1 MSGSKKLPEPRVK
14 KEKDLAESK
23 GYYQV
28 IFENTGA
35 ATLFFDE
42 DSSITLVNNEFQ
54 KLTGYSQK
62 DLDGKKW
69 LDLISNEDIERVE
82 RYHNL
87 RMVDPNS
94 APRNYEFK
102 FKRKDGSI
110 GDAFITIALIPG
122 TKKSI
127 ASFIDITERKKVQRD
142 LMLSQERYRA
152 IVEDQKDM
160 ISRFLPDGTLTF
172 VNEAHCKFFGVN
184 KEHTIGHS
192 FFDFLSAD
200 GRKRIEKFIN
210 SISKK
215 NYKGMIEDI
224 WKYPNGQVKW
234 VQWNYSAIFKDKCNI
249 TEIQASGRDITDL
262 KESEKK
268 LKESEKKFRVTAET
282 ASDTIFMADASS
294 GKLIFCNDAAVSMYG
309 YKKEELVGKQGKMM
323 VPEEERPNFGKGF
336 EQCKICNEYTFI
348 GPLRETWGLR
358 KDGSKFPTEISISK
372 CKMGKKEYI
381 TSIVRDITQRKES
394 EKQIKFQANILE
406 NVRDSVI
413 VTDLQGKIV
422 YWNKGASSI
431 FGYSSDEAIGK
442 NMNLLYLDE
451 DKEQFERN
459 LKYVK
464 VRDCVEEK
472 VCMRKDGS
480 WVWVDVRVTKMLDL
494 DGNIIGFVNVSKDI
508 TERKKIQNEI
518 KASLEEK
525 EMLLGEINE
534 RVSKYMQMISDLL
547 QLHSLYIE
555 NKEEIDVVKDS
566 QSRVKSIFMIHEVIS
581 QSDDFGIIDF
591 SEYIENLVKDVVNSY
606 GVDENRIKFNITV
619 DNILDIYTAI
629 PCGLI
634 SNELVINSIKY
645 AFPDGMNGKVN
656 IDFEK
661 DDNGNCVLTVED
673 NGIGFPEGLDFKNM
687 DKMGL
692 NLVKTLVKQLNA
704 TINVIQGKGTKFQIK
719 FKELEY

>member
-14 KEKDLAESK
+14 KEKDLLESED
-23 GYYQV
+23 YYRA
-28 IFENTGA
+28 IFENTGS

-42 DSSITLVNNEFQ
+42 DSSITMVNDEFQ

-69 LDLISNEDIERVE
+69 LDLISDEDAERVE

-110 GDAFITIALIPG
+110 GDARITIAIIPG

-127 ASFIDITERKKVQRD
+127 ASFIDITERKKVQKD

-184 KEHTIGHS
+184 KEYAIGHS

-200 GRKRIEKFIN
+200 GRRRIEKFIN
-210 SISKK
+210 SINKK

-224 WKYPNGQVKW
+224 WKYPNGQIKW
-234 VQWNYSAIFKDKCNI
+234 VQWNYSAIFKDKCDI

-262 KESEKK
+262 KESERK
-268 LKESEKKFRVTAET
+268 LKESEKKFRTLAET
-282 ASDTIFMADASS
+282 ASDAIFIADSS
-294 GKLIFCNDAAVSMYG
+294 GKLTFCNDVALSLYG
-309 YKKEELVGKQGKMM
+309 YKKGELVGKQVEML

-336 EQCKICNEYTFI
+336 ERYNIGNKYTFI
-348 GPLRETWGLR
+348 GNMHEILGLR
-358 KDGSKFPTEISISK
+358 KDGSKFPIDISLSPWELN
-372 CKMGKKEYI
+372 GKRYI
-381 TSIVRDITQRKES
+381 TSIIHDITQRKES

-413 VTDLQGKIV
+413 VTDFHGKIV

-431 FGYSSDEAIGK
+431 FGYSQDEVIGN
-442 NMNLLYLDE
+442 NMNLICLDE
-451 DKEQFERN
+451 DNEQFERD
-459 LKYVK
+459 LEYVK
-464 VRDCVEEK
+464 IKDCVKEK
-472 VCMRKDGS
+472 ACTRNDGS
-480 WVWVDVRVTKMLDL
+480 RVWMDVRVTKMLDL
-494 DGNIIGFVNVSKDI
+494 KGNIIGFVNVSKDI

-534 RVSKYMQMISDLL
+534 RVIKYMQMISDLL
-547 QLHSLYIE
+547 QLQSLYIKD
-555 NKEEIDVVKDS
+555 KEESDVVKDS
-566 QSRVKSIFMIHEVIS
+566 QSRVRSIFMIHEVIS

-606 GVDENRIKFNITV
+606 GVDESRIKFNITV
-619 DNILDIYTAI
+619 DSILDIYTAI

-645 AFPDGMNGKVN
+645 AFPNGMNGKVN
-656 IDFEK
+656 IYFGR

-673 NGIGFPEGLDFKNM
+673 NGIGVPEGL
-687 DKMGL
+687 
-692 NLVKTLVKQLNA
+692 
-704 TINVIQGKGTKFQIK
+704 
-719 FKELEY
+719 EL